1 MLNHGLLHVQ
11 WPLLFMVKTRSLVL
25 AETKVYSSQV
35 LVGKQDLK
43 LARPLEIGKEIS
55 AFVHGFGSSWN
66 VKSQD

>member
-1 MLNHGLLHVQ
+1 MAIVIHGQ
-11 WPLLFMVKTRSLVL
+11 NKKSSTSWD
-25 AETKVYSSQV
+25 EGISSQV